1 MRIKEDIKL
10 NFDDVL
16 MEPKR
21 STLSSRRDVDMTRKF
36 QFINSGK
43 VMNFTPVS
51 YTHLTLPTSDL
62 V

>member
-36 QFINSGK
+36 TFIVESALEL
-43 VMNFTPVS
+43 
-51 YTHLTLPTSDL
+51 HL
-62 V
+62 